1 VRDAAGVA
9 VERTPVELQH
19 SFTVPAGVEKAWAT
33 LLDLEGVAPCFPGA
47 TLTGTDGH
55 DFTGQVKVKLGPV
68 SLQYAGR
75 GRFVE
80 RDDAGHRAVIEAH
93 GSDKRGNGTAG
104 VTVVAHLEAEGEEAT
119 RVVVSTQLKVT
130 GRPAQFGRVVM
141 QDVGSR
147 IVDQFA
153 VALARLMS
161 GGGQGDAAG
170 DGSVAGSGNG
180 SVGGL
185 GNGSVGG
192 LGNGSSA
199 ASAAADGPASTAA
212 ATAPSSTA
220 TAPGARHVA
229 APVWTAEPES
239 MPEPGLEQ
247 PPRLADATAPVAAPR
262 PAAPRPTSLP
272 RGGAPAAESEPDLN
286 AVVLPVLARQ
296 YGPTLIAVLLTAV
309 VTWWIARRRR

>member
-1 VRDAAGVA
+1 
-9 VERTPVELQH
+9 VELQH

-47 TLTGTDGH
+47 TLTGSDGQE
-55 DFTGQVKVKLGPV
+55 FTGQVKVKLGPV
-68 SLQYAGR
+68 SLQYAGK

-80 RDDAGHRAVIEAH
+80 RDDAEHRAVIEAH

-104 VTVVAHLEAEGEEAT
+104 ATVVAHLEADGEEAT

-130 GRPAQFGRVVM
+130 GRPAQFGRGVM

-153 VALARLMS
+153 VALAQQL
-161 GGGQGDAAG
+161 
-170 DGSVAGSGNG
+170 SGNG
-180 SVGGL
+180 QGAV
-185 GNGSVGG
+185 NGATPAAAPAAAPTV
-192 LGNGSSA
+192 A
-199 ASAAADGPASTAA
+199 ASASAS
-212 ATAPSSTA
+212 AP
-220 TAPGARHVA
+220 APG
-229 APVWTAEPES
+229 PVPTRVHES
-239 MPEPGLEQ
+239 PREQ

-262 PAAPRPTSLP
+262 PAAPRPTSAP
-272 RGGAPAAESEPDLN
+272 RASAAAAESELDLN

-296 YGPTLIAVLLTAV
+296 YGPTALAMLATAL

>member
-1 VRDAAGVA
+1 VGGQGDLPAQRCVRGAAGVA
-9 VERTPVELQH
+9 VERTSVELQH

-47 TLTGTDGH
+47 TLTGSDGQ

-68 SLQYAGR
+68 SLLYAGK

-80 RDDAGHRAVIEAH
+80 RDDAEHRAVIEAH

-104 VTVVAHLEAEGEEAT
+104 ATVVAHLEAEGDDAT
-119 RVVVSTQLKVT
+119 RVVVATQLKVT
-130 GRPAQFGRVVM
+130 GRPAQFGRGVM

-153 VALARLMS
+153 GALARQL
-161 GGGQGDAAG
+161 AG
-170 DGSVAGSGNG
+170 DGHPAASGHGSGNG
-180 SVGGL
+180 APAAEPAPT
-185 GNGSVGG
+185 
-192 LGNGSSA
+192 SA
-199 ASAAADGPASTAA
+199 TTPS
-212 ATAPSSTA
+212 APSAPSA
-220 TAPGARHVA
+220 PSPGAAQTA
-229 APVWTAEPES
+229 APVSTIEADAAR
-239 MPEPGLEQ
+239 EQ

-272 RGGAPAAESEPDLN
+272 RTGEPAGQSALDLN

-296 YGPTLIAVLLTAV
+296 YGPTVIAMLLTAV
-309 VTWWIARRRR
+309 VTWWIARRRH